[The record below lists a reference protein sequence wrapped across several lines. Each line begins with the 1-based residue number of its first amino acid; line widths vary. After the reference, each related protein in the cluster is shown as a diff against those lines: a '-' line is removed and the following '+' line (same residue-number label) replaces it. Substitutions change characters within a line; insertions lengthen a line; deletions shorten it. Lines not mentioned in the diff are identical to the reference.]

1 MAHFEKLFYWHG
13 IADSYY
19 NYKGDLV
26 TVPFENK
33 LNIINAM
40 GVDTS
45 DPEKTARDAYLLDVA
60 PWQKWLLD
68 FSVSY
73 QGSEQVF
80 FLQVLP
86 AELGLSFDFSISHE
100 GQVLAAGQVV
110 PQDFPEV
117 GDYVFEGVRY
127 SRRAIALGAL
137 PLGYHDLTVACG
149 SKTQTACF
157 AVAPQKAYVSPALTE
172 GQRVV
177 GIIVQLYTLNS
188 ERNWGIGDFSDLA
201 LLIRKAA
208 ALGVQMIGLNPLHA
222 LLEPVE
228 HNCSPYSPSDRRFN
242 NPLYIDPELE
252 SDFRLDIK
260 NFAKDLALLRQA
272 KDVPYGPVQKLKY
285 ACFRQ
290 MFEVF
295 SQVELGSSSARDQ
308 AFQLYVETQGAALED
323 FCIYQVAQQ
332 LGMPVPWQDDD
343 AKADFIAEHR
353 SAAQFHAYLQWL
365 TDKQLGECQALAQS
379 LGMGL
384 GLMRDLA
391 VGANG
396 SGSEV
401 SCHLDLFCREAAVG
415 APPDPLAEQGQNWGL
430 PPMDPARLRL
440 SRFSHFITLLRSN
453 MAHCGALRIDHAMSL
468 LRLWWCPPGTTADH
482 GAYVYY
488 PFHELMALLKLE
500 SHLAQCM
507 VIGEDMGVVPPELR
521 QALYDGDI
529 FTNKLF
535 YFEKDAQGQFKHP
548 DHYEAHSLAM
558 VTNHDVP
565 TLASWWNGAD
575 VLLRQKLNLYPADV
589 DLAGI
594 QAGRLHEKTQLLHW
608 LVYLGFELP
617 GEFEALLAAP
627 LAWPLCALIL
637 KGANR
642 CRSQLF
648 VVQLED
654 LELLDSPVNVPGTC
668 WEYANWQRKLSKPL
682 AAVFEDAAVCQLLRD
697 LVAERHSVGVKPKNI

>member
-1 MAHFEKLFYWHG
+1 MEHFDKLFYWHG

-19 NYKGDLV
+19 NYRGDLV

-45 DPEKTARDAYLLDVA
+45 DPEKTAQNAYQLDVA
-60 PWQKWLLD
+60 PWQQWLLD
-68 FSVSY
+68 FAVSY
-73 QGSEQVF
+73 QGTEQVF
-80 FLQVLP
+80 FLQVAP
-86 AELGLSFDFSISHE
+86 HELALSFDYQLMQ
-100 GQVLAAGQVV
+100 GDACLAAGTLV
-110 PQDFPEV
+110 PEDFAEV
-117 GDYVFEGVRY
+117 GDYAFEGVRY
-127 SRRAIALGAL
+127 SRRAIPVPNV
-137 PLGYHDLTVACG
+137 PLGYHSLSVSCG
-149 SKTQTACF
+149 GKTQTACY
-157 AVAPQKAYVSPALTE
+157 AVAPSKAYVSPALQNGE
-172 GQRVV
+172 RVL
-177 GIIVQLYTLNS
+177 GIIVQLYTLTS
-188 ERNWGIGDFSDLA
+188 SRNWGIGDFTDLA
-201 LLIRKAA
+201 FLIRKSA

-222 LLEPVE
+222 LLEPVAD
-228 HNCSPYSPSDRRFN
+228 NCSPYSPSDRRFN
-242 NPLYIDPELE
+242 NPLYIDPEQE

-260 NFAKDLALLRQA
+260 NFAQELELLRRA
-272 KDVPYGPVQKLKY
+272 SNVPYGPLAKLKY

-295 SQVELGSSSARDQ
+295 CQVELGSNSPRDQ
-308 AFQLYVETQGAALED
+308 AFQLFVETQGAALED
-323 FCIYQVAQQ
+323 FCIYQVAQE
-332 LGMPVPWQDDD
+332 LNLAAPWDDEE
-343 AKADFIAEHR
+343 AKAAFIAEHR
-353 SAAQFHAYLQWL
+353 QKAQFHAYLQWL
-365 TDKQLGECQALAQS
+365 ADKQLAACQQLATS

-401 SCHLDLFCREAAVG
+401 SSHLDLFCREAAVG

-430 PPMDPARLRL
+430 PPMDPASLRL
-440 SRFSHFITLLRSN
+440 SRFSHFITLLRTN

-500 SHLAQCM
+500 SHLNRCM

-535 YFEKDAQGQFKHP
+535 YFEKDPQGQFKHP
-548 DHYEAHSLAM
+548 DHYEPHSLAM

-565 TLASWWNGAD
+565 TLTAWWNGQD
-575 VLLRQKLNLYPADV
+575 LLLRQALKLYPPEV
-589 DLAGI
+589 NLGDL
-594 QAGRLHEKTQLLHW
+594 QAGRRYEKSQLLNW
-608 LVYLGFELP
+608 LIFLGFSLP
-617 GEFEALLAAP
+617 GEFEAVLDGP
-627 LAWPLCALIL
+627 LSWDLCALIL

-654 LELLDSPVNVPGTC
+654 LELLDTPVNVPGTC
-668 WEYANWQRKLSKPL
+668 FEYPNWQRKLAKPL
-682 AAVFEDAAVCQLLRD
+682 EAVFADAQVGQLLRD
-697 LVAERHSVGVKPKNI
+697 LVADRAAS

>member
-1 MAHFEKLFYWHG
+1 MEHFDKLFYWHG

-19 NYKGDLV
+19 NYRGDLV

-45 DPEKTARDAYLLDVA
+45 DPEKTAQNAYQLDVA
-60 PWQKWLLD
+60 PWQQWLLD
-68 FSVSY
+68 FAVSY
-73 QGSEQVF
+73 QGAEQVF
-80 FLQVLP
+80 FLQVAP
-86 AELGLSFDFSISHE
+86 HELALSFDYQLMQ
-100 GQVLAAGQVV
+100 GDACLAAGTLV
-110 PQDFPEV
+110 PQDFAEV
-117 GDYVFEGVRY
+117 GDYAFEGVRY
-127 SRRAIALGAL
+127 SRRAIPVPNV
-137 PLGYHDLTVACG
+137 PLGYHSLSVSCG
-149 SKTQTACF
+149 GKTQTACY
-157 AVAPQKAYVSPALTE
+157 AVAPSKAYVSPALQNGE
-172 GQRVV
+172 RVL
-177 GIIVQLYTLNS
+177 GIIVQLYTLTS
-188 ERNWGIGDFSDLA
+188 SRNWGIGDFTDLA
-201 LLIRKAA
+201 FLIRKSA

-222 LLEPVE
+222 LLEPVAD
-228 HNCSPYSPSDRRFN
+228 NCSPYSPSDRRFN
-242 NPLYIDPELE
+242 NPLYIDPEQE

-260 NFAKDLALLRQA
+260 NFAQELELLRRA
-272 KDVPYGPVQKLKY
+272 SNVPYGPLAKLKY

-295 SQVELGSSSARDQ
+295 CQVELGSNSPRDQ
-308 AFQLYVETQGAALED
+308 AFQLFVETQGAALED
-323 FCIYQVAQQ
+323 FCIYQVAQE
-332 LGMPVPWQDDD
+332 LNLAAPWDDEE
-343 AKADFIAEHR
+343 AKAAFIAEHR
-353 SAAQFHAYLQWL
+353 QKAQFHAYLQWL
-365 TDKQLGECQALAQS
+365 ADKQLAACQQLATS

-401 SCHLDLFCREAAVG
+401 SSHLDLFCREAAVG

-430 PPMDPARLRL
+430 PPMDPASLRL
-440 SRFSHFITLLRSN
+440 SRFSHFITLLRTN

-500 SHLAQCM
+500 SHLNRCM

-535 YFEKDAQGQFKHP
+535 YFEKDPQGQFKHP
-548 DHYEAHSLAM
+548 DHYEPHSLAM

-565 TLASWWNGAD
+565 TLTAWWNGQD
-575 VLLRQKLNLYPADV
+575 LLLRQALKLYPPEV
-589 DLAGI
+589 NLGDL
-594 QAGRLHEKTQLLHW
+594 QAGRRYEKSQLLNW
-608 LVYLGFELP
+608 LIFLGFSLP
-617 GEFEALLAAP
+617 GEFEAVLDGP
-627 LAWPLCALIL
+627 LSWDLCALIL

-654 LELLDSPVNVPGTC
+654 LELLDTPVNVPGTC
-668 WEYANWQRKLSKPL
+668 FEYPNWQRKLAKPL
-682 AAVFEDAAVCQLLRD
+682 EAVFADAQVGQLLRD
-697 LVAERHSVGVKPKNI
+697 LVADRAAS

>member
-1 MAHFEKLFYWHG
+1 MEHFDKLFYWHG

-19 NYKGDLV
+19 NYRGDLV

-45 DPEKTARDAYLLDVA
+45 DPEKTAQNAYQLDVA
-60 PWQKWLLD
+60 PWQQWLLD
-68 FSVSY
+68 FAVSY
-73 QGSEQVF
+73 QGAEQVF
-80 FLQVLP
+80 FLQVAP
-86 AELGLSFDFSISHE
+86 NELALSFDYQLMQ
-100 GQVLAAGQVV
+100 GDVCLAAGTLV
-110 PQDFPEV
+110 PQDFAEV
-117 GDYVFEGVRY
+117 GDYAFEGVRY
-127 SRRAIALGAL
+127 SRRAISVPNL
-137 PLGYHDLTVACG
+137 PLGYHSLSVSCG
-149 SKTQTACF
+149 GETQTACY
-157 AVAPQKAYVSPALTE
+157 AVAPSKAYVSPALQNGE
-172 GQRVV
+172 RVL
-177 GIIVQLYTLNS
+177 GIIVQLYTLTS
-188 ERNWGIGDFSDLA
+188 SRNWGIGDFTDLA
-201 LLIRKAA
+201 FLIRKSA

-222 LLEPVE
+222 LLEPVAD
-228 HNCSPYSPSDRRFN
+228 NCSPYSPSDRRFN
-242 NPLYIDPELE
+242 NPLYIDPEQE

-260 NFAKDLALLRQA
+260 NFAQELELLRKA
-272 KDVPYGPVQKLKY
+272 SNVPYGPLAKLKY

-295 SQVELGSSSARDQ
+295 CQVELGSNSPRDQ
-308 AFQLYVETQGAALED
+308 AFQLFVETQGAALED
-323 FCIYQVAQQ
+323 FCIYQVAQE
-332 LGMPVPWQDDD
+332 LNLAAPWDDEE
-343 AKADFIAEHR
+343 AKAAFIAEHR
-353 SAAQFHAYLQWL
+353 QKAQFHAYLQWL
-365 TDKQLGECQALAQS
+365 ADKQLAACQQLATS

-401 SCHLDLFCREAAVG
+401 SSHLDLFCREAAVG

-430 PPMDPARLRL
+430 PPMDPASLRL
-440 SRFSHFITLLRSN
+440 SRFSHFITLLRTN

-500 SHLAQCM
+500 SHLNRCM

-535 YFEKDAQGQFKHP
+535 YFEKDPQGQFKHP
-548 DHYEAHSLAM
+548 DHYEPHSLAM

-565 TLASWWNGAD
+565 TLAAWWNGQD
-575 VLLRQKLNLYPADV
+575 LLLRQALKLYPPEV
-589 DLAGI
+589 NLGDL
-594 QAGRLHEKTQLLHW
+594 QAGRRYEKSQLLNW
-608 LVYLGFELP
+608 LIFLGFSLP
-617 GEFEALLAAP
+617 GDFEAVLDGP
-627 LAWPLCALIL
+627 LSWDLCALIL

-654 LELLDSPVNVPGTC
+654 LELLDTPVNVPGTC
-668 WEYANWQRKLSKPL
+668 FEYPNWQRKLAKPL
-682 AAVFEDAAVCQLLRD
+682 EAVFADAQVGQLLRD
-697 LVAERHSVGVKPKNI
+697 LVATRAAS

>member
-1 MAHFEKLFYWHG
+1 MEHFQKLFYWHG

-19 NYKGDLV
+19 NYRGDLV

-45 DPEKTARDAYLLDVA
+45 DPEKTAQDAYLLDVA
-60 PWQKWLLD
+60 PWQQWLLD
-68 FSVSY
+68 FSVCY
-73 QGSEQVF
+73 QSEQLTF
-80 FLQVLP
+80 FLQVKP
-86 AELGLSFDFSISHE
+86 HE
-100 GQVLAAGQVV
+100 IDSEFHFEVVFAGQSLAAGTVV
-110 PQDFPEV
+110 PSAFPEV
-117 GDYVFEGVRY
+117 GDYAFEGVRY
-127 SRRAIALGAL
+127 SRRAISLPSL
-137 PLGYHDLTVACG
+137 PLGYHSLRVQCQEK
-149 SKTQTACF
+149 SQTACF
-157 AVAPQKAYVSPALTE
+157 AVAPPKAYVNPALAD

-177 GIIVQLYTLNS
+177 GIIVQLYTLKS

-201 LLIRKAA
+201 FLIKQAA

-242 NPLYIDPELE
+242 NPLYIDPALE
-252 SDFRLDIK
+252 SDFRLDTK
-260 NFAKDLALLRQA
+260 NFNQDLEQLRQA
-272 KDVPYGPVQKLKY
+272 PNVPYGPVQKLKY

-295 SQVELGSSSARDQ
+295 CQVELGSNSPRDQ
-308 AFQLYVETQGAALED
+308 AFQLFVDTQGAALED
-323 FCIYQVAQQ
+323 FCIYQVGQE
-332 LGMPVPWQDDD
+332 LGLVIPWEDAT

-353 SAAQFHAYLQWL
+353 SKAQFHAYLQWL
-365 TDKQLGECQALAQS
+365 ADKQLAACQSLAES

-396 SGSEV
+396 SGAEV
-401 SCHLDLFCREAAVG
+401 SSHLDLFCREAAVG

-430 PPMDPARLRL
+430 PPMDPASLRL
-440 SRFSHFITLLRSN
+440 SRFSHFITLLRTN

-500 SHLAQCM
+500 SHRSRCM

-535 YFEKDAQGQFKHP
+535 YFEKDPQGQFKHP

-565 TLASWWNGAD
+565 TLASWWDGKD
-575 VLLRQKLNLYPADV
+575 ILLRQDLKLYPPEVNLAD
-589 DLAGI
+589 I
-594 QAGRLHEKTQLLHW
+594 QAGRRYEKSQLLNW
-608 LVYLGFELP
+608 LIYLGYELP
-617 GEFEALLAAP
+617 AGFEVLLDTP
-627 LAWPLCALIL
+627 LQLPLCALIL

-668 WEYANWQRKLSKPL
+668 FEYPNWQRKLSKPL
-682 AAVFEDAAVCQLLRD
+682 EAVFADTQVCQLLRD
-697 LVAERHSVGVKPKNI
+697 LVAERAANQSYTP

>member
-1 MAHFEKLFYWHG
+1 MEHFDKLFYWHG

-19 NYKGDLV
+19 NYRGDLV

-33 LNIINAM
+33 LNIISAM

-45 DPEKTARDAYLLDVA
+45 DPEKTAQDAYRLDVA
-60 PWQKWLLD
+60 PWQQWLLD
-68 FSVSY
+68 FSVCY
-73 QGSEQVF
+73 QGPQQEF
-80 FLQVLP
+80 FLQVQP
-86 AELGLSFDFSISHE
+86 GELELEFDYDLRHNGLS
-100 GQVLAAGQVV
+100 LASGTVV
-110 PQDFPEV
+110 PAHFPEV
-117 GDYVFEGVRY
+117 GDYAFEGVRY
-127 SRRAIALGAL
+127 SRRAITLPSL
-137 PLGYHDLTVACG
+137 PLGYHALSVSCG
-149 SKTQTACF
+149 GKTQSACL
-157 AVAPQKAYVSPALTE
+157 AVAPAKAYVSPALQKGE
-172 GQRVV
+172 QVV
-177 GIIVQLYTLNS
+177 GIIVQLYTLTS
-188 ERNWGIGDFSDLA
+188 SRNWGIGDFTDLA

-222 LLEPVE
+222 LLEPVD

-242 NPLYIDPELE
+242 NPLYIDPQQE

-260 NFAKDLALLRQA
+260 NFAQELSALRQTTN
-272 KDVPYGPVQKLKY
+272 VPYGPVHTLKY

-290 MFEVF
+290 MFDVF
-295 SQVELGSSSARDQ
+295 SQVELGSNSPRDQ
-308 AFQLYVETQGAALED
+308 AFQLFVETQGAALED
-323 FCIYQVAQQ
+323 FCIYQVAQE
-332 LGMPVPWQDDD
+332 LSLPVPWDDEA
-343 AKADFIAEHR
+343 AKSAFIAEHR
-353 SAAQFHAYLQWL
+353 SKAQFHAYLQWL
-365 TDKQLGECQALAQS
+365 ADKQLAACQQLAES
-379 LGMGL
+379 LDMGI

-401 SCHLDLFCREAAVG
+401 SSHLDLFCREAAVG

-430 PPMDPARLRL
+430 PPMDPASLRL
-440 SRFSHFITLLRSN
+440 TRFSHFITLLRTN

-500 SHLAQCM
+500 SHLNTCM

-535 YFEKDAQGQFKHP
+535 YFEKDPQGQFKHP
-548 DHYEAHSLAM
+548 DHYEPHSLAM

-565 TLASWWNGAD
+565 TLAAWWNGQD
-575 VLLRQKLNLYPADV
+575 LLLRQALKLYPPEINLAD
-589 DLAGI
+589 L
-594 QAGRLHEKTQLLHW
+594 QAGRRYEKSQLLNW
-608 LVYLGFELP
+608 LIFLGFSLP
-617 GEFEALLAAP
+617 GEFEAVLDGALN
-627 LAWPLCALIL
+627 WDLCALIL

-654 LELLDSPVNVPGTC
+654 LELLDTPVNVPGTC
-668 WEYANWQRKLSKPL
+668 FEYPNWQRKLAKPL
-682 AAVFEDAAVCQLLRD
+682 EAVFADAQVCQLLRD
-697 LVAERHSVGVKPKNI
+697 LVAARATCQPTTP

>member
-1 MAHFEKLFYWHG
+1 MEHFDKLFYWHG

-19 NYKGDLV
+19 NYRGDLV

-33 LNIINAM
+33 LNIISAM

-45 DPEKTARDAYLLDVA
+45 DPEKTAQDAYRLDVA
-60 PWQKWLLD
+60 PWQQWLLD

-73 QGSEQVF
+73 QGPEQVF
-80 FLQVLP
+80 FLQVEPDALELEFTFALHQDGECVATGTLVP
-86 AELGLSFDFSISHE
+86 AHF
-100 GQVLAAGQVV
+100 A
-110 PQDFPEV
+110 EV
-117 GDYVFEGVRY
+117 GDYAFEGVRY
-127 SRRAIALGAL
+127 SRRAIPVPNV
-137 PLGYHDLTVACG
+137 PLGYHSLSVSCG
-149 SKTQTACF
+149 GKTQTACY
-157 AVAPQKAYVSPALTE
+157 AVAPSKAYVSPALQNGE
-172 GQRVV
+172 RVL
-177 GIIVQLYTLNS
+177 GIIVQLYTLS
-188 ERNWGIGDFSDLA
+188 SSRNWGIGDFTDLA
-201 LLIRKAA
+201 FLIRKSA

-222 LLEPVE
+222 LLEPVAD
-228 HNCSPYSPSDRRFN
+228 NCSPYSPSDRRFN
-242 NPLYIDPELE
+242 NPLYIDPEQE

-260 NFAKDLALLRQA
+260 NFAQELELLRKA
-272 KDVPYGPVQKLKY
+272 SNVPYGPLAKLKY

-295 SQVELGSSSARDQ
+295 CQVELGSNSPRDQ
-308 AFQLYVETQGAALED
+308 AFQLFVETQGAALED
-323 FCIYQVAQQ
+323 FCIYQVAQE
-332 LGMPVPWQDDD
+332 LNLVAPWEDEE
-343 AKADFIAEHR
+343 AKAAFIAEHR
-353 SAAQFHAYLQWL
+353 QKAQFHAYLQWL
-365 TDKQLGECQALAQS
+365 ADKQLAACQQLATS

-401 SCHLDLFCREAAVG
+401 SSHLDLFCREAAVG

-430 PPMDPARLRL
+430 PPMDPASLRL
-440 SRFSHFITLLRSN
+440 SRFSHFITLLRTN

-500 SHLAQCM
+500 SHLNRCM

-535 YFEKDAQGQFKHP
+535 YFEKDPQGQFKHP
-548 DHYEAHSLAM
+548 DHYEPHSLAM

-565 TLASWWNGAD
+565 TLTAWWNGQD
-575 VLLRQKLNLYPADV
+575 LLLRQELKLYPPEV
-589 DLAGI
+589 NLGDL
-594 QAGRLHEKTQLLHW
+594 QAGRRYEKSQLLNW
-608 LVYLGFELP
+608 LIFLGFSLP
-617 GEFEALLAAP
+617 GEFEAVLDGP
-627 LAWPLCALIL
+627 LSWDLCALIL

-654 LELLDSPVNVPGTC
+654 LELLDTPVNVPGTC
-668 WEYANWQRKLSKPL
+668 FEYPNWQRKLAKPL
-682 AAVFEDAAVCQLLRD
+682 EAVFADAQVGQLLRD
-697 LVAERHSVGVKPKNI
+697 LVADRAAS

>member
-1 MAHFEKLFYWHG
+1 MEHFDKLFYWHG

-19 NYKGDLV
+19 NYRGDLV

-45 DPEKTARDAYLLDVA
+45 DPEKTAQDAYRLDVA
-60 PWQKWLLD
+60 PWQQWLLD
-68 FSVSY
+68 FSVCY
-73 QGSEQVF
+73 QGPEQVF
-80 FLQVLP
+80 FLQVQP
-86 AELGLSFDFSISHE
+86 GELELEFDYDLRHDGVS
-100 GQVLAAGQVV
+100 LAAGTVV
-110 PQDFPEV
+110 PTEFAEV
-117 GDYVFEGVRY
+117 GDYAFEGVRY
-127 SRRAIALGAL
+127 SRRAIPLPVL
-137 PLGYHDLTVACG
+137 PLGYHTLNVSCG
-149 SKTQTACF
+149 GKTQSACL
-157 AVAPQKAYVSPALTE
+157 AVAPPKAFVSPALQKGE
-172 GQRVV
+172 RVV
-177 GIIVQLYTLNS
+177 GIIVQLYTLTS
-188 ERNWGIGDFSDLA
+188 SRNWGIGDFTDLA
-201 LLIRKAA
+201 FLIRKAA

-222 LLEPVE
+222 LLEPVD

-242 NPLYIDPELE
+242 NPLYIDPEQE

-260 NFAKDLALLRQA
+260 NFAQELSALRQTTN
-272 KDVPYGPVQKLKY
+272 VPYGPVHKLKY

-295 SQVELGSSSARDQ
+295 CQVELGSNSARDQ
-308 AFQLYVETQGAALED
+308 AFQLFVETQGAALED
-323 FCIYQVAQQ
+323 FCIYQVAQE
-332 LGMPVPWQDDD
+332 LGLPVPWEDEA
-343 AKADFIAEHR
+343 AKSAFIAEHR
-353 SAAQFHAYLQWL
+353 AKAQFHAYLQWL
-365 TDKQLGECQALAQS
+365 ADKQLAACQQLAES
-379 LGMGL
+379 LGMGI

-401 SCHLDLFCREAAVG
+401 SSHLDLFCREAAVG

-430 PPMDPARLRL
+430 PPMDPASLRL
-440 SRFSHFITLLRSN
+440 SRFSHFITLLRTN

-500 SHLAQCM
+500 SHLNQCM

-535 YFEKDAQGQFKHP
+535 YFEKDPQGQFKHP

-565 TLASWWNGAD
+565 TLAAWWNGQD
-575 VLLRQKLNLYPADV
+575 LLLRQALNLYPPEV
-589 DLAGI
+589 NLGDL
-594 QAGRLHEKTQLLHW
+594 QAGRRYEKSQLLNW
-608 LVYLGFELP
+608 LIFLGFALP
-617 GEFEALLAAP
+617 GEFEAVLDGP
-627 LAWPLCALIL
+627 LSWELCALIL

-654 LELLDSPVNVPGTC
+654 LELLDTPVNVPGTC
-668 WEYANWQRKLSKPL
+668 FEYPNWQRKLAKPL
-682 AAVFEDAAVCQLLRD
+682 DAVFADAQVGQLLRD
-697 LVAERHSVGVKPKNI
+697 LVAERAAS

>member
-1 MAHFEKLFYWHG
+1 MEHFDKLFYWHG

-19 NYKGDLV
+19 NYRGDLV

-33 LNIINAM
+33 LNIISAM

-45 DPEKTARDAYLLDVA
+45 DPEKTAQDAYRLDVA
-60 PWQKWLLD
+60 PWQQWLLD

-73 QGSEQVF
+73 QGPEQVF
-80 FLQVLP
+80 FLQVEPDALELEFTFALHQDGECVATGTLVP
-86 AELGLSFDFSISHE
+86 AHF
-100 GQVLAAGQVV
+100 A
-110 PQDFPEV
+110 EV
-117 GDYVFEGVRY
+117 GDYAFEGVRY
-127 SRRAIALGAL
+127 SRRAIPVPNL
-137 PLGYHDLTVACG
+137 PLGYHSLSVSCG
-149 SKTQTACF
+149 GKTQTACY
-157 AVAPQKAYVSPALTE
+157 AVAPSKAYVSPALQNGE
-172 GQRVV
+172 RVL
-177 GIIVQLYTLNS
+177 GIIVQLYTLS
-188 ERNWGIGDFSDLA
+188 SSRNWGIGDFTDLA
-201 LLIRKAA
+201 FLIRKSA

-222 LLEPVE
+222 LLEPVAD
-228 HNCSPYSPSDRRFN
+228 NCSPYSPSDRRFN
-242 NPLYIDPELE
+242 NPLYIDPEQE

-260 NFAKDLALLRQA
+260 NFAQELELLRKA
-272 KDVPYGPVQKLKY
+272 SNVPYGPLAKLKY

-295 SQVELGSSSARDQ
+295 CQVELGSNSPRDQ
-308 AFQLYVETQGAALED
+308 AFQLFVETQGAALED
-323 FCIYQVAQQ
+323 FCIYQVAQE
-332 LGMPVPWQDDD
+332 LNLAAPWDDEE
-343 AKADFIAEHR
+343 AKAAFIAEHR
-353 SAAQFHAYLQWL
+353 QKAQFHAYLQWL
-365 TDKQLGECQALAQS
+365 ADKQLAACQQLATS
-379 LGMGL
+379 LSMGL

-401 SCHLDLFCREAAVG
+401 SSHLDLFCREAAVG

-430 PPMDPARLRL
+430 PPMDPASLRL
-440 SRFSHFITLLRSN
+440 SRFSHFITLLRTN

-500 SHLAQCM
+500 SHLNRCM

-535 YFEKDAQGQFKHP
+535 YFEKDPQGQFKHP
-548 DHYEAHSLAM
+548 DHYEPHSLAM

-565 TLASWWNGAD
+565 TLTAWWNGQD
-575 VLLRQKLNLYPADV
+575 LLLRQALKLYPPEV
-589 DLAGI
+589 NLGDL
-594 QAGRLHEKTQLLHW
+594 QAGRRYEKSQLLNW
-608 LVYLGFELP
+608 LIFLGFSLP
-617 GEFEALLAAP
+617 GEFEAVLDGP
-627 LAWPLCALIL
+627 LSWDLCALIL

-654 LELLDSPVNVPGTC
+654 LELLDTPVNVPGTC
-668 WEYANWQRKLSKPL
+668 FEYPNWQRKLAKPL
-682 AAVFEDAAVCQLLRD
+682 EAVFADAQVGQLLRD
-697 LVAERHSVGVKPKNI
+697 LVADRAAS

>member
-1 MAHFEKLFYWHG
+1 MEHFDKLFYWHG

-19 NYKGDLV
+19 NYRGDLV

-33 LNIINAM
+33 LNIISAM

-45 DPEKTARDAYLLDVA
+45 DPEKTAQDAYRLDVA
-60 PWQKWLLD
+60 PWQQWLLD

-73 QGSEQVF
+73 QGPEQVF
-80 FLQVLP
+80 FLQVEPDALELEFTFALHQDGECVATGTLVP
-86 AELGLSFDFSISHE
+86 AHF
-100 GQVLAAGQVV
+100 A
-110 PQDFPEV
+110 EV
-117 GDYVFEGVRY
+117 GDYAFEGVRY
-127 SRRAIALGAL
+127 SRRAIPVPNL
-137 PLGYHDLTVACG
+137 PLGYHSLSVSCG
-149 SKTQTACF
+149 GKTQTACY
-157 AVAPQKAYVSPALTE
+157 AVAPSKAYVSPALQNGE
-172 GQRVV
+172 RVL
-177 GIIVQLYTLNS
+177 GIIVQLYTLTS
-188 ERNWGIGDFSDLA
+188 SRNWGVGDFTDLA
-201 LLIRKAA
+201 FLIRKSA

-222 LLEPVE
+222 LLEPVAD
-228 HNCSPYSPSDRRFN
+228 NCSPYSPSDRRFN
-242 NPLYIDPELE
+242 NPLYIDPEQE

-260 NFAKDLALLRQA
+260 NFAQELELLRKA
-272 KDVPYGPVQKLKY
+272 SNVPYGPLAKLKY

-295 SQVELGSSSARDQ
+295 CQVELGSNSPRDQ
-308 AFQLYVETQGAALED
+308 AFQLFVETQGAALED
-323 FCIYQVAQQ
+323 FCIYQVAQE
-332 LGMPVPWQDDD
+332 LNLAAPWEDEE
-343 AKADFIAEHR
+343 AKAAFIAEHR
-353 SAAQFHAYLQWL
+353 QKAQFHAYLQWL
-365 TDKQLGECQALAQS
+365 ADKQLAACQQLATS

-401 SCHLDLFCREAAVG
+401 SSHLDLFCREAAVG

-430 PPMDPARLRL
+430 PPMDPASLRL
-440 SRFSHFITLLRSN
+440 SRFSHFITLLRTN

-500 SHLAQCM
+500 SHLNRCM

-535 YFEKDAQGQFKHP
+535 YFEKDPQGQFKHP
-548 DHYEAHSLAM
+548 DHYEPHSLAM

-565 TLASWWNGAD
+565 TLTAWWNGQD
-575 VLLRQKLNLYPADV
+575 LLLRQALKLYPPEV
-589 DLAGI
+589 NLGDL
-594 QAGRLHEKTQLLHW
+594 QAGRRYEKSQLLNW
-608 LVYLGFELP
+608 LIFLGFSLP
-617 GEFEALLAAP
+617 GEFEAVLDGP
-627 LAWPLCALIL
+627 LSWDLCALIL

-654 LELLDSPVNVPGTC
+654 LELLDTPVNVPGTC
-668 WEYANWQRKLSKPL
+668 FEYPNWQRKLAKPL
-682 AAVFEDAAVCQLLRD
+682 EAVFADAQVGQLLRD
-697 LVAERHSVGVKPKNI
+697 LVADRAAS